1 MERGGRQVNKTGIT
15 LGLVLM
21 LSVPIG
27 AAPASGGIGHAGPG
41 DAVSF
46 SSTKIGPTTRPA
58 GFSLCPAIAETAQVR
73 NKGIDYM
80 RTREFAEAVSAVAN
94 GTSGF
99 APTKVP
105 AEWRGAANLW
115 EEAVISS
122 GKPRIAVM
130 PGEAGPGMHR
140 VVLLSPSGAPID
152 PTRVGLEE
160 RSCNPDLLF
169 RASLEYRFRQGQ
181 TDAPLLYPH
190 LVRKAASG
198 IERRIMAKMDSA
210 ARSANRVDEIADRI
224 LEAEKAGAGE
234 CQPRELARAKAELAA
249 ARVEITDPDFDPGVT
264 EAVLARA
271 DPLSANLLASRRFA
285 ASHGIRCVTE

>member
-1 MERGGRQVNKTGIT
+1 
-15 LGLVLM
+15 M

-115 EEAVISS
+115 EEAVIS
-122 GKPRIAVM
+122 
-130 PGEAGPGMHR
+130 GPGMHR

-234 CQPRELARAKAELAA
+234 CQPRELARAKAGGAK
-249 ARVEITDPDFDPGVT
+249 
-264 EAVLARA
+264 
-271 DPLSANLLASRRFA
+271 
-285 ASHGIRCVTE
+285 